1 MNGLDI
7 FLVIVLFCLICSL
20 IIIFF
25 LMIFFKAMLKNQENK
40 LILKFS
46 EILTDKKINIEAV
59 KHGRTKEKSN

>member
-1 MNGLDI
+1 M
-7 FLVIVLFCLICSL
+7 
-20 IIIFF
+20 
-25 LMIFFKAMLKNQENK
+25 MFFKAMLKNQENK